1 MKKNRQ
7 SPMTSFEELA
17 KSDAVKSMGF
27 DYEKAQEAKK
37 LALFKSTYNQKD
49 KYEDLKRKIR
59 AIDEKRYEY
68 LRWKSYWHFL
78 EGVISIQALQ
88 KKVEETF
95 NRLYGKGNNLTP
107 KEEQQHNAACFFNN
121 THYSTIKEASDEVK
135 VTMVA
140 FEQELKEIKAE
151 KNIKEYSNAVRILKK
166 LSKSSL
172 DDVVQTCKDW
182 GRIANTEEEYHYA
195 MMADKLEDYFDFHYC
210 EKKGITSNYTNLIN
224 WLSDM
229 VKRYEN

>member
-1 MKKNRQ
+1 MKKIKQ

-17 KSDAVKSMGF
+17 KSNAVKNMGF

-59 AIDEKRYEY
+59 AIDEKRYDY
-68 LRWKSYWHFL
+68 LRWKSYWYFL
-78 EGVISIQALQ
+78 EGVTSIQALQ

-95 NRLYGKGNNLTP
+95 NRLYSKDNLTP
-107 KEEQQHNAACFFNN
+107 KKEQQHNAACFFNN

-151 KNIKEYSNAVRILKK
+151 RNIKEYSNAVRIFKE
-166 LSKSSL
+166 LSKATL
-172 DDVVQTCKDW
+172 DDVVQTCEDW
-182 GRIANTEEEYHYA
+182 ARIANTEEEYHYA
-195 MMADKLEDYFDFHYC
+195 MMAMKLEEYFDFNYC
-210 EKKGITSNYTNLIN
+210 KRKSITNSYTNLIN
-224 WLSDM
+224 WLKDM